1 MRDSVYNEQRLVST
15 YLGSSSLAQANAQR
29 LQITGAASEPDSQ
42 GVSHGGSQLPGKS
55 RGPTPQARLGAGLG
69 GLCHEWPHFLTNGTH
84 PPQSWQREGSGVNK
98 ELPSSPQSR
107 VCLGQGSCAQLQKMV
122 SFQEK
127 IIHLES

>member
-69 GLCHEWPHFLTNGTH
+69 GLCHEWPHFLTKGTH
-84 PPQSWQREGSGVNK
+84 PPQSWQREGSGLNK
-98 ELPSSPQSR
+98 ESSTRTPRSPGCAWDR
-107 VCLGQGSCAQLQKMV
+107 APVLNSKKWCLSKRKLYT
-122 SFQEK
+122 
-127 IIHLES
+127 